1 MTIPAFPGGAAAQVP
16 LSEVLQR
23 TADEVRRCRAMVLK
37 IEAAAHGLLDGGGP
51 LPDPRADL
59 RADLQ
64 AIDLLD
70 QRLDDLGSWLSA
82 LAAATGDA
90 RLPGPV
96 AGLLHALRLAELRE
110 ALAGAPPTV
119 MVTSEKTELF

>member
-1 MTIPAFPGGAAAQVP
+1 M
-16 LSEVLQR
+16 LQR
-23 TADEVRRCRAMVLK
+23 TADEVRRCRAIVLK
-37 IEAAAHGLLDGGGP
+37 IEAAAHELLDGAGP
-51 LPDPRADL
+51 LTDLRADL

-70 QRLDDLGSWLSA
+70 QRLDDLGAWLSA

-119 MVTSEKTELF
+119 IVSSEKTELF